1 MNTLR
6 HSTALNLISIQKITL
21 LPFYNMLINDDVN
34 PHIIGL
40 KKK

>member
-6 HSTALNLISIQKITL
+6 YSTALNLISIQKITL
-21 LPFYNMLINDDVN
+21 LLFYNTLLKNDVN
-34 PHIIGL
+34 PHIIEL